1 MLFDTPHSFKS
12 FSLWSHA
19 EWILWMIPS
28 EFLLQFHECSIL
40 LHIQLNIN
48 LRESDRNLF
57 PPNHFSI
64 IIYSFLFNLKINLI
78 IYIQF
83 FNTIISK
90 HFYCLLHQ
98 NRIKQF
104 TILYLKS
111 IFISTP
117 LINIFMKVDSKCLD
131 VNKKKKIGIK
141 KYQLKLIYQ
150 VINNLSLDMARRRYN
165 KASV

>member
-1 MLFDTPHSFKS
+1 MIINQFKMLFDTPHSFKS

-117 LINIFMKVDSKCLD
+117 LINIF
-131 VNKKKKIGIK
+131 I
-141 KYQLKLIYQ
+141 
-150 VINNLSLDMARRRYN
+150 RF
-165 KASV
+165 

>member
-90 HFYCLLHQ
+90 HFYCLFYFYYIKIELNNLQFFISNLFLFLLHWL
-98 NRIKQF
+98 I
-104 TILYLKS
+104 YSWKS
-111 IFISTP
+111 ILSVSMSTR
-117 LINIFMKVDSKCLD
+117 
-131 VNKKKKIGIK
+131 KKK
-141 KYQLKLIYQ
+141 L
-150 VINNLSLDMARRRYN
+150 V
-165 KASV
+165 